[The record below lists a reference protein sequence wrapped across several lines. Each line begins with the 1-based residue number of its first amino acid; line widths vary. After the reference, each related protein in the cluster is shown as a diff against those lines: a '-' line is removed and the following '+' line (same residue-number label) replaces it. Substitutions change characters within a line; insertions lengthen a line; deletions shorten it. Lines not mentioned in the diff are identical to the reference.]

1 MIIAGYIFSILM
13 GVVLGTLGA
22 GGSILILPILVYFM
36 DINPSLATAYSL
48 IIVAFTALVGSI
60 KYITNKQ
67 MNLVVL
73 FIFAVP
79 SVITIYITRRYLLPA
94 FPESLY
100 LGQII
105 ITKDF
110 LIMLIFS
117 LLMLSASYLMLFSK
131 EIKSSTSSNKLYAN
145 SKIILNGSIVGF
157 FTGIIGAGG
166 GFLIVPAL
174 VIFSGLNMKTA
185 VGTSLFIIFI
195 KSMIGFLGDVQA
207 GVQIN
212 YYLIIMITI
221 CTSIGI
227 LIGVKYSKNI
237 SGNAL
242 KKTFGYFLIL
252 ISLFIIIKEI
262 MINFTI

>member
-1 MIIAGYIFSILM
+1 MLVTGYILSILM
-13 GVVLGTLGA
+13 GIVLGLLGA

-60 KYITNKQ
+60 KHIKNKQ
-67 MNLVVL
+67 INLVVL

-100 LGQII
+100 FGQLI

-131 EIKSSTSSNKLYAN
+131 EIKSATSSNKLYAN
-145 SKIILNGSIVGF
+145 SKIILNGSLVGF

-174 VIFSGLNMKTA
+174 VIFSGLNIKTA
-185 VGTSLFIIFI
+185 IGTSLFIIFI
-195 KSMIGFLGDVQA
+195 KSMIGLFGDIQA
-207 GVQIN
+207 GIQLN
-212 YYLIIMITI
+212 YYLIIMITF

-237 SGNAL
+237 SENTL
-242 KKTFGYFLIL
+242 KKAFGFFLII
-252 ISLFIIIKEI
+252 ISLVIFLKEI
-262 MINFTI
+262 IRNNII

>member
-36 DINPSLATAYSL
+36 GINPSLATAYSL

-73 FIFAVP
+73 SIFAVP

-145 SKIILNGSIVGF
+145 SKIILNGSLVGF

-166 GFLIVPAL
+166 GVLDSSCIGYFFWLKYENCRRNL
-174 VIFSGLNMKTA
+174 F
-185 VGTSLFIIFI
+185 LFIIFI
-195 KSMIGFLGDVQA
+195 KSMIAFWRCSGRCSNKLLF
-207 GVQIN
+207 N
-212 YYLIIMITI
+212 YYDNNLH
-221 CTSIGI
+221 
-227 LIGVKYSKNI
+227 KYWNI
-237 SGNAL
+237 NRH
-242 KKTFGYFLIL
+242 
-252 ISLFIIIKEI
+252 
-262 MINFTI
+262 

>member
-1 MIIAGYIFSILM
+1 
-13 GVVLGTLGA
+13 
-22 GGSILILPILVYFM
+22 
-36 DINPSLATAYSL
+36 
-48 IIVAFTALVGSI
+48 
-60 KYITNKQ
+60 
-67 MNLVVL
+67 
-73 FIFAVP
+73 
-79 SVITIYITRRYLLPA
+79 
-94 FPESLY
+94 
-100 LGQII
+100 
-105 ITKDF
+105 
-110 LIMLIFS
+110 MLIFS

-131 EIKSSTSSNKLYAN
+131 EIKSSTSSNKLYSN
-145 SKIILNGSIVGF
+145 SKIILNGSLVGF

-195 KSMIGFLGDVQA
+195 KSMIGFFGDVQA